1 MSRVAIITRTIDRP
15 VLLERTL
22 QSILAQTFTDWHWVV
37 VDGGN
42 SDAVPHLLHTHGERL
57 GGRVTHL
64 RFTNPKPGMRGVPL
78 NAGIKACESEF
89 ITLLDDDDTW
99 DPCYLQ
105 AMVRSMDERPHANVR
120 GAVCRTLCIHE
131 SSVESGLKPQRSYEL
146 NPKLANLT
154 LAQVA
159 VVNCFCTHAFLYER
173 SALET
178 VGLYPEDYP
187 VLEDWHFNLRFLL
200 HHEIVVVPQTLTHY
214 HFRPP
219 ETRGVQ
225 ANSQTAEGDVHKFHE
240 ARLINEA
247 LREDLRTGKLGLG
260 HILAQAA
267 LTRQIST
274 TLHSHESRMKSI
286 GDKTGKIDTRTKE
299 LKDKLLDKRG

>member
-1 MSRVAIITRTIDRP
+1 MSRVVIITRTIDRP

-22 QSILAQTFTDWHWVV
+22 QSILAQTYTDWHWVV

-42 SDAVPHLLHTHGERL
+42 TDAVPRLAHGYGERL
-57 GGRVTHL
+57 QGRITHL
-64 RFTNPKPGMRGVPL
+64 RFVNPKPGMRGIPL
-78 NAGIKACESEF
+78 NAGIKESQSEF

-99 DPCYLQ
+99 DPSYLQ
-105 AMVRSMDERPHANVR
+105 TMVRAMDTRPHPNVR
-120 GAVCRTLCIHE
+120 GSVCRTLCIHE
-131 SSVESGLKPQRSYEL
+131 SSVEHGLKPQRSYEL
-146 NPKLANLT
+146 NPKLANIT
-154 LAQVA
+154 LPVVA
-159 VVNCFCTHAFLYER
+159 VVNCFCTHAFLYDR

-178 VGLYPEDYP
+178 VGMYPEDYP

-219 ETRGVQ
+219 EVDGVQ
-225 ANSQTAEGDVHKFHE
+225 ANSQTAERDDHKFHE

-247 LREDLRTGKLGLG
+247 LREDLRTGKMGLG
-260 HILAQAA
+260 HILSQAA
-267 LTRQIST
+267 LTRQLNA